1 METKK
6 LIFSICTAALT
17 FGADAAGNVETPVA
31 VAYKEGQD
39 GFYAGLGLAVS
50 KTGTKTE
57 TTHVSVDGVRIPGA
71 EVLIANDS
79 DTMFFGTCVLGWN
92 KRLSER
98 ARLAFEGMLDIGT
111 DPEFH
116 RAGAEPVDDCSATIT
131 CKQNGLI
138 PSLGLKLSYIPTSAK
153 STFYLKAGVALSM
166 VKMNYIGNSEYM
178 IAGGKIEFPGIYA
191 SKRCTKL
198 VPIIAAGMEN
208 RFGQSDFTTRFE
220 LEYRFGVSAK
230 CDYSVVSS
238 NTVGHVSNGTV
249 KVSSKDAV
257 TLRIMA
263 VYAL

>member
-1 METKK
+1 METRK
-6 LIFSICTAALT
+6 LIFSICVAALA
-17 FGADAAGNVETPVA
+17 FGADAAGNETPVA
-31 VAYKEGQD
+31 VTSKGSED

-57 TTHVSVDGVRIPGA
+57 TTYVSVDGVEIPST
-71 EVLIANDS
+71 EVTIANDS
-79 DTMFFGTCVLGWN
+79 DTMFFGTCVLGWG
-92 KRLSER
+92 KRLSEHT
-98 ARLAFEGMLDIGT
+98 RLAFEGMLDIGT

-166 VKMNYIGNSEYM
+166 VKMNYIGNSEYK
-178 IAGGKIEFPGIYA
+178 IAGNPQFPEIYA
-191 SKRCTKL
+191 SKRFTKL
-198 VPIIAAGMEN
+198 APIIAAGMEN
-208 RFGQSDFTTRFE
+208 RFGQSDFMTRFE
-220 LEYRFGVSAK
+220 LEYRFGIRGK
-230 CDYSVVSS
+230 CDYSASS
-238 NTVGHVSNGTV
+238 NPVGHVSNGTV
-249 KVSSKDAV
+249 KISSKDAV